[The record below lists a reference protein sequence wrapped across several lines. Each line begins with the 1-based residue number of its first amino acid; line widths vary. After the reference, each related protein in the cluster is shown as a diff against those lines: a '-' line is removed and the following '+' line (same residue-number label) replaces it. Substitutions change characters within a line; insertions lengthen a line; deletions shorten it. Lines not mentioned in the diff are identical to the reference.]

1 MKQSR
6 LAIKALSVL
15 LAFCFFAGSGCIPYS
30 KSLGDSSRA
39 YALSLEEQQAQ
50 LEQKLKEINS
60 KLDSLGKQSRETEE
74 YISVLNERID
84 YLKKEL
90 SLSQKKIDSSQNEIK
105 NLKQQHEEN
114 EKAIQTLQLQIDA
127 MSKEGERLEKEFNA
141 SYAEYGERAKAL
153 YISGNT
159 SVLEL
164 ILTSNDISTL
174 LTRLEMIKRVSVS
187 DKELLEQLMTQGDE
201 IRAIKTDMEQ
211 KSASLANTQKTL
223 EQNEASL
230 KNSIKT
236 LEIQQS
242 DYKDK
247 QSLYESEKSES
258 DRLLQNLH
266 HQTQTYSEYRNADL
280 EDLAAI
286 NAEIE
291 AAAEKYKQE
300 LEQST
305 TTTTQPPTTK
315 PPQSSNDNDNDTDN
329 DTTQPTKPSTTQPSS
344 SSSKLS
350 MTYPVPSQT
359 KITTAYGSAGYA
371 GHTGVDFA
379 CSSGAKVV
387 AAESGI
393 VIISKDITYHSPCSC
408 SNTGGGYHS
417 YGRYI
422 VIMHDKKNSSGNYVY
437 TLYAHN
443 SSRVVSEGQRV
454 SKGQLI
460 AYAGS
465 TGNSTGPHCHFEVRT
480 PDALYEHC
488 VNPAPYLP

>member
-1 MKQSR
+1 MKQSKFSM
-6 LAIKALSVL
+6 KAMSVL
-15 LAFCFFAGSGCIPYS
+15 LAFCFVIGSVCASPS
-30 KSLGDSSRA
+30 SAAVAAEKADSSQG
-39 YALSLEEQQAQ
+39 LSLEEQQAA

-60 KLDSLGKQSRETEE
+60 KLDSLGQQSKETEE
-74 YISVLNERID
+74 YINALDERIE

-90 SLSQKKIDSSQNEIK
+90 TLSQQQIDNSQDKIQSLQN
-105 NLKQQHEEN
+105 QHKEN
-114 EKAIQTLQLQIDA
+114 EETLKALKVQIEEMAVESEKLQQ
-127 MSKEGERLEKEFNA
+127 EFDLTFD
-141 SYAEYGERAKAL
+141 EYGERAKAL

-159 SVLEL
+159 SMIEL
-164 ILTSNDISTL
+164 LLTCDDISSF
-174 LTRLEMIKRVSVS
+174 LTRLEMIKRVAVS
-187 DKELLEQLMTQGDE
+187 DKTLLQELMDE
-201 IRAIKTDMEQ
+201 GEKILALKNEMEEKQ
-211 KSASLANTQKTL
+211 TSISNTQKTL
-223 EQNEASL
+223 EENEISLQNTITDLEA
-230 KNSIKT
+230 
-236 LEIQQS
+236 QQVT
-242 DYKDK
+242 YKDK
-247 QSLYESEKSES
+247 QSQYESEKSES
-258 DRLLQNLH
+258 DKLLQKLH
-266 HQTQTYSEYRNADL
+266 QQTKTYSEYRNSDL

-291 AAAEKYKQE
+291 AAAEKYKEE
-300 LEQST
+300 LEQS
-305 TTTTQPPTTK
+305 Q
-315 PPQSSNDNDNDTDN
+315 N
-329 DTTQPTKPSTTQPSS
+329 KPSTTTPSGS
-344 SSSKLS
+344 GSQGQTTTTKPSSSKLS

-359 KITTAYGSAGYA
+359 TITTGYGSAGYA

-379 CSSGAKVV
+379 CNSGAKVV

-443 SSRVVSEGQRV
+443 SSRVVEEGDRV

-488 VNPAPYLP
+488 VNPVPYLP

>member
-1 MKQSR
+1 MKQSKFSM
-6 LAIKALSVL
+6 KAMSVL
-15 LAFCFFAGSGCIPYS
+15 LAFCFVIGSVCASPS
-30 KSLGDSSRA
+30 SAAVAAEKADSSQG
-39 YALSLEEQQAQ
+39 LSLEEQQAA

-60 KLDSLGKQSRETEE
+60 KLDSLGQQSKETEE
-74 YISVLNERID
+74 YINALDERIE

-90 SLSQKKIDSSQNEIK
+90 TLSQQQIDNSQDKIQSLQN
-105 NLKQQHEEN
+105 QHKEN
-114 EKAIQTLQLQIDA
+114 EETLKVLKVQIEEMAVESEKLQQ
-127 MSKEGERLEKEFNA
+127 EFDLTFD
-141 SYAEYGERAKAL
+141 EYGERAKAL

-159 SVLEL
+159 SMIEL
-164 ILTSNDISTL
+164 LLTCDDISSF
-174 LTRLEMIKRVSVS
+174 LTRLEMIKRVAVS
-187 DKELLEQLMTQGDE
+187 DKTLLQELMDE
-201 IRAIKTDMEQ
+201 GEKILALKNEMEEKQ
-211 KSASLANTQKTL
+211 TSISNTQKTL
-223 EQNEASL
+223 EENEISLQNTIKDLEA
-230 KNSIKT
+230 
-236 LEIQQS
+236 QQVT
-242 DYKDK
+242 YKDK
-247 QSLYESEKSES
+247 QSQYESEKSES
-258 DRLLQNLH
+258 DKLLQKLH
-266 HQTQTYSEYRNADL
+266 QQTKTYSEYRNSDL

-291 AAAEKYKQE
+291 AAAEKYKEE
-300 LEQST
+300 LEQS
-305 TTTTQPPTTK
+305 Q
-315 PPQSSNDNDNDTDN
+315 N
-329 DTTQPTKPSTTQPSS
+329 KPSTTTPSGS
-344 SSSKLS
+344 GSQGQTTTTKPSSSKLS

-359 KITTAYGSAGYA
+359 TITTGYGSAGYA

-379 CSSGAKVV
+379 CNSGAKVV

-443 SSRVVSEGQRV
+443 SSRVVEEGDRV

-488 VNPAPYLP
+488 VNPVPYLP

>member
-1 MKQSR
+1 MKQSKFSM
-6 LAIKALSVL
+6 KAMSVL
-15 LAFCFFAGSGCIPYS
+15 LAFCFVIGSVCASPS
-30 KSLGDSSRA
+30 SAAVAAEKADSSEG
-39 YALSLEEQQAQ
+39 LSLEEQQAA

-60 KLDSLGKQSRETEE
+60 KLDSLGQQSKETEE
-74 YISVLNERID
+74 YINALDERIE

-90 SLSQKKIDSSQNEIK
+90 TLSQQQIDNSQDKIQSLQN
-105 NLKQQHEEN
+105 QHKEN
-114 EKAIQTLQLQIDA
+114 EETLKALKVQIEEMAVESEKLQQ
-127 MSKEGERLEKEFNA
+127 EFDLTFD
-141 SYAEYGERAKAL
+141 EYGERAKAL

-159 SVLEL
+159 SMIEL
-164 ILTSNDISTL
+164 LLTCDDISSF
-174 LTRLEMIKRVSVS
+174 LTRLEMIKRVAVS
-187 DKELLEQLMTQGDE
+187 DKTLLQELMDE
-201 IRAIKTDMEQ
+201 GEKILALKNEMEEKQ
-211 KSASLANTQKTL
+211 TSISNTQKTL
-223 EQNEASL
+223 EENEISLQNTIKDLEA
-230 KNSIKT
+230 
-236 LEIQQS
+236 QQVT
-242 DYKDK
+242 YKDK
-247 QSLYESEKSES
+247 QSQYESEKSES
-258 DRLLQNLH
+258 DKLLQKLH
-266 HQTQTYSEYRNADL
+266 QQTKTYSEYRNSDL

-291 AAAEKYKQE
+291 AAAEKYKEE
-300 LEQST
+300 LEQS
-305 TTTTQPPTTK
+305 Q
-315 PPQSSNDNDNDTDN
+315 N
-329 DTTQPTKPSTTQPSS
+329 KPSTTTPSGNGS
-344 SSSKLS
+344 QGQTTTTKPSSSKLS

-359 KITTAYGSAGYA
+359 TITTGYGSAGYA

-379 CSSGAKVV
+379 CNSGAKVV

-408 SNTGGGYHS
+408 SNIGGGYHS

-443 SSRVVSEGQRV
+443 SSRVVEEGDRV

-488 VNPAPYLP
+488 VNPVPYLP

>member
-1 MKQSR
+1 MKQSKFSM
-6 LAIKALSVL
+6 KAMSVL
-15 LAFCFFAGSGCIPYS
+15 LAFCFVIGSVCASPS
-30 KSLGDSSRA
+30 SAAVAAEKADSSQG
-39 YALSLEEQQAQ
+39 LSLEEQQAA

-60 KLDSLGKQSRETEE
+60 KLDSLGQQSKETEE
-74 YISVLNERID
+74 YINALDERIE

-90 SLSQKKIDSSQNEIK
+90 TLSQQQIDNSQDKIQSLQN
-105 NLKQQHEEN
+105 QHKEN
-114 EKAIQTLQLQIDA
+114 EETLKALKVQIEEMAVESEKLQQ
-127 MSKEGERLEKEFNA
+127 EFDLTFD
-141 SYAEYGERAKAL
+141 EYGERAKAL

-159 SVLEL
+159 SMIEL
-164 ILTSNDISTL
+164 LLTCDDISSF
-174 LTRLEMIKRVSVS
+174 LTRLEMIKRVAVS
-187 DKELLEQLMTQGDE
+187 DKTLLQELMDE
-201 IRAIKTDMEQ
+201 GEKILALKNEMEEKQ
-211 KSASLANTQKTL
+211 TSISNTQKTL
-223 EQNEASL
+223 EENEISLQNTIKDLEA
-230 KNSIKT
+230 
-236 LEIQQS
+236 QQVT
-242 DYKDK
+242 YKDK
-247 QSLYESEKSES
+247 QSQYESEKSES
-258 DRLLQNLH
+258 DKLLQKLH
-266 HQTQTYSEYRNADL
+266 QQTKTYSEYRNSDL

-291 AAAEKYKQE
+291 AAAEKYKEE
-300 LEQST
+300 LEQS
-305 TTTTQPPTTK
+305 Q
-315 PPQSSNDNDNDTDN
+315 N
-329 DTTQPTKPSTTQPSS
+329 KPSTTTPSGS
-344 SSSKLS
+344 GSQGQTTTTKPYSSKLS

-359 KITTAYGSAGYA
+359 TITTGYGSAGYA

-379 CSSGAKVV
+379 CNSGAKVV

-443 SSRVVSEGQRV
+443 SSRVVEEGDRV

-488 VNPAPYLP
+488 VNPVPYLP

>member
-1 MKQSR
+1 MKQSKFSM
-6 LAIKALSVL
+6 KAMSVL
-15 LAFCFFAGSGCIPYS
+15 LAFCFVIGSVCASPSYAAVAAE
-30 KSLGDSSRA
+30 KADSSEG
-39 YALSLEEQQAQ
+39 LSLEEQQAA

-60 KLDSLGKQSRETEE
+60 KLDSLGQQSKETEE
-74 YISVLNERID
+74 YINALDERIE

-90 SLSQKKIDSSQNEIK
+90 TLSQQQIDNSQDKIQSLQN
-105 NLKQQHEEN
+105 QHKEN
-114 EKAIQTLQLQIDA
+114 EETLKALKVQIEEMAVESEKLQQ
-127 MSKEGERLEKEFNA
+127 EFDLTFD
-141 SYAEYGERAKAL
+141 EYGERAKAL

-159 SVLEL
+159 SMIEL
-164 ILTSNDISTL
+164 LLTCDDISSF
-174 LTRLEMIKRVSVS
+174 LTRLEMIKRVAVS
-187 DKELLEQLMTQGDE
+187 DKTLLQELMYEGEKILALKNE
-201 IRAIKTDMEQ
+201 MEEKQ
-211 KSASLANTQKTL
+211 TSISNTQKTL
-223 EQNEASL
+223 EENEISLQNTIKDLEA
-230 KNSIKT
+230 
-236 LEIQQS
+236 QQVT
-242 DYKDK
+242 YKDK
-247 QSLYESEKSES
+247 QSQYESEKSES
-258 DRLLQNLH
+258 DKLLQKLH
-266 HQTQTYSEYRNADL
+266 QQTKTYSEYRNSDL

-291 AAAEKYKQE
+291 AAAEKYKEE
-300 LEQST
+300 LEQS
-305 TTTTQPPTTK
+305 Q
-315 PPQSSNDNDNDTDN
+315 N
-329 DTTQPTKPSTTQPSS
+329 KPSTTTPSGS
-344 SSSKLS
+344 GSQGQTTTTKPSSSKLS

-359 KITTAYGSAGYA
+359 TITTGYGSAGYA

-379 CSSGAKVV
+379 CNSGAKVV

-443 SSRVVSEGQRV
+443 SSRVVEEGDRV

-488 VNPAPYLP
+488 VNPVPYLP

>member
-1 MKQSR
+1 MKQSKFSM
-6 LAIKALSVL
+6 KAMSVL
-15 LAFCFFAGSGCIPYS
+15 LAFCFVIGSVCASPS
-30 KSLGDSSRA
+30 SAAVAAEKADSSQG
-39 YALSLEEQQAQ
+39 LSLEEQQAA

-60 KLDSLGKQSRETEE
+60 KLDSLGQQSKETEE
-74 YISVLNERID
+74 YINALDERIE

-90 SLSQKKIDSSQNEIK
+90 TLSQQQIDNSQDKIQSLQN
-105 NLKQQHEEN
+105 QHKEN
-114 EKAIQTLQLQIDA
+114 EETLKALKVQIEEMAVESEKLQQ
-127 MSKEGERLEKEFNA
+127 EFDLTFD
-141 SYAEYGERAKAL
+141 EYGERAKAL

-159 SVLEL
+159 SMIEL
-164 ILTSNDISTL
+164 LLTCDDISSF
-174 LTRLEMIKRVSVS
+174 LTRLEMIKRVAVS
-187 DKELLEQLMTQGDE
+187 DKTLLQELMDE
-201 IRAIKTDMEQ
+201 GEKILALKNEMEEKQ
-211 KSASLANTQKTL
+211 TSISNTQKTL
-223 EQNEASL
+223 EENEISLQNTIKDLEA
-230 KNSIKT
+230 
-236 LEIQQS
+236 QQVT
-242 DYKDK
+242 YKDK
-247 QSLYESEKSES
+247 QSQYESEKSES
-258 DRLLQNLH
+258 DKLLQKLH
-266 HQTQTYSEYRNADL
+266 QQTKTYSEYRNSDL

-291 AAAEKYKQE
+291 AAAEKYKEE
-300 LEQST
+300 LEQS
-305 TTTTQPPTTK
+305 Q
-315 PPQSSNDNDNDTDN
+315 N
-329 DTTQPTKPSTTQPSS
+329 KPSTTTPSGNGS
-344 SSSKLS
+344 QGQTTTTKPSSSKLS

-359 KITTAYGSAGYA
+359 TITTGYGSAGYA

-379 CSSGAKVV
+379 CNSGAKVV

-443 SSRVVSEGQRV
+443 SSRVVEEGDRV

-488 VNPAPYLP
+488 VNPVPYLP

>member
-1 MKQSR
+1 MKQSKFSM
-6 LAIKALSVL
+6 KAMSVL
-15 LAFCFFAGSGCIPYS
+15 LAFCFVIGSVCASPS
-30 KSLGDSSRA
+30 SAAVAAEKADSSEG
-39 YALSLEEQQAQ
+39 LSLEEQQAA

-60 KLDSLGKQSRETEE
+60 KLDSLGQQSKETEE
-74 YISVLNERID
+74 YINALDERIE

-90 SLSQKKIDSSQNEIK
+90 TLSQQQIDNSQDKIQSLQN
-105 NLKQQHEEN
+105 QHKEN
-114 EKAIQTLQLQIDA
+114 EETLKALKVQIEEMAVESEKLQQ
-127 MSKEGERLEKEFNA
+127 EFDLTFN
-141 SYAEYGERAKAL
+141 EYGERAKAL

-159 SVLEL
+159 SMIEL
-164 ILTSNDISTL
+164 LLTCDDISSF
-174 LTRLEMIKRVSVS
+174 LTRLEMIKRVAVS
-187 DKELLEQLMTQGDE
+187 DKTLLQELMDE
-201 IRAIKTDMEQ
+201 GEKILALKNEMEEKQ
-211 KSASLANTQKTL
+211 TSISNTQKTL
-223 EQNEASL
+223 EENEISLQNTIKDLEA
-230 KNSIKT
+230 
-236 LEIQQS
+236 QQVT
-242 DYKDK
+242 YKDK
-247 QSLYESEKSES
+247 QSQYESEKSES
-258 DRLLQNLH
+258 DKLLQKLH
-266 HQTQTYSEYRNADL
+266 QQTKTYSEYRNSDL

-291 AAAEKYKQE
+291 AAAEKYKEE
-300 LEQST
+300 LEQS
-305 TTTTQPPTTK
+305 Q
-315 PPQSSNDNDNDTDN
+315 N
-329 DTTQPTKPSTTQPSS
+329 KPSTTTPSGS
-344 SSSKLS
+344 GSQGQTTTTKPSSSKLS

-359 KITTAYGSAGYA
+359 TITTGYGSAGYA

-379 CSSGAKVV
+379 CNSGAKVV

-443 SSRVVSEGQRV
+443 SSRVVEEGDRV

-488 VNPAPYLP
+488 VNPVPYLP

>member
-1 MKQSR
+1 MKQSKFSM
-6 LAIKALSVL
+6 KAMSVL
-15 LAFCFFAGSGCIPYS
+15 LAFCFVIGSVCASPS
-30 KSLGDSSRA
+30 SAAVAAEKADSSQG
-39 YALSLEEQQAQ
+39 LSLEEQQAA

-60 KLDSLGKQSRETEE
+60 KLDSLGQQSKETEE
-74 YISVLNERID
+74 YINALDERIE

-90 SLSQKKIDSSQNEIK
+90 TLSQQQIDNSQDKIQSLQN
-105 NLKQQHEEN
+105 QHKEN
-114 EKAIQTLQLQIDA
+114 EETLKALKVQIEEMAVESEKLQQ
-127 MSKEGERLEKEFNA
+127 EFDLTFD
-141 SYAEYGERAKAL
+141 EYGERAKAL

-159 SVLEL
+159 SMIEL
-164 ILTSNDISTL
+164 LLTCDDISSF
-174 LTRLEMIKRVSVS
+174 LTRLEMIKRVAVS
-187 DKELLEQLMTQGDE
+187 DKTLLQELMDE
-201 IRAIKTDMEQ
+201 GEKILALKNEMEEKQ
-211 KSASLANTQKTL
+211 TSISNTQKTL
-223 EQNEASL
+223 EENEMSLQNTIKDLEA
-230 KNSIKT
+230 
-236 LEIQQS
+236 QQVT
-242 DYKDK
+242 YKDK
-247 QSLYESEKSES
+247 QSQYESEKSES
-258 DRLLQNLH
+258 DKLLQKLH
-266 HQTQTYSEYRNADL
+266 QQTKTYSEYRNSDL

-291 AAAEKYKQE
+291 AAAEKYKEE
-300 LEQST
+300 LEQS
-305 TTTTQPPTTK
+305 Q
-315 PPQSSNDNDNDTDN
+315 N
-329 DTTQPTKPSTTQPSS
+329 KPSTTTPSGS
-344 SSSKLS
+344 GSQGQTTTTKPSSSKLS

-359 KITTAYGSAGYA
+359 TITTGYGSAGYA

-379 CSSGAKVV
+379 CNSGAKVV

-443 SSRVVSEGQRV
+443 SSRVVEEGDRV

-488 VNPAPYLP
+488 VNPVPYLP

>member
-1 MKQSR
+1 MKQSKFSM
-6 LAIKALSVL
+6 KAMSVL
-15 LAFCFFAGSGCIPYS
+15 LAFCFVIGSVCASPS
-30 KSLGDSSRA
+30 SAAVAAEKADSSQG
-39 YALSLEEQQAQ
+39 LSLEEQQAA

-60 KLDSLGKQSRETEE
+60 KLDSLGQQSKETEE
-74 YISVLNERID
+74 YINALDERIE

-90 SLSQKKIDSSQNEIK
+90 TLSQQQIDNSQDKIQSLQN
-105 NLKQQHEEN
+105 QHKEN
-114 EKAIQTLQLQIDA
+114 EETLKALKVQIEEMAVESEKLQQ
-127 MSKEGERLEKEFNA
+127 EFDLTFD
-141 SYAEYGERAKAL
+141 EYGERAKAL

-159 SVLEL
+159 SMIEL
-164 ILTSNDISTL
+164 LLTCDDISSF
-174 LTRLEMIKRVSVS
+174 LTRLEMIKRVAVS
-187 DKELLEQLMTQGDE
+187 DKTLLQELIDE
-201 IRAIKTDMEQ
+201 GEKILALKNEMEEKQ
-211 KSASLANTQKTL
+211 TSISNTQKTL
-223 EQNEASL
+223 EENEISLQNTIKDLEA
-230 KNSIKT
+230 
-236 LEIQQS
+236 QQVT
-242 DYKDK
+242 YKDK
-247 QSLYESEKSES
+247 QSQYESEKSES
-258 DRLLQNLH
+258 DKLLQKLH
-266 HQTQTYSEYRNADL
+266 QQTKTYSEYRNSDL

-291 AAAEKYKQE
+291 AAAEKYKEE
-300 LEQST
+300 LEQS
-305 TTTTQPPTTK
+305 Q
-315 PPQSSNDNDNDTDN
+315 N
-329 DTTQPTKPSTTQPSS
+329 KPSTTTPSGS
-344 SSSKLS
+344 GSQGQTTTTKPSSSKLS

-359 KITTAYGSAGYA
+359 TITTGYGSAGYA

-379 CSSGAKVV
+379 CNSGAKVV

-443 SSRVVSEGQRV
+443 SSRVVEEGDRV

-488 VNPAPYLP
+488 VNPVPYLP

>member
-1 MKQSR
+1 MKQSKFSM
-6 LAIKALSVL
+6 KAMSVL
-15 LAFCFFAGSGCIPYS
+15 LAFCFVIGSVCASPS
-30 KSLGDSSRA
+30 SAAVAAEKADSSQG
-39 YALSLEEQQAQ
+39 LSLEEQQAA

-60 KLDSLGKQSRETEE
+60 KLDSLGQQSKETEE
-74 YISVLNERID
+74 YINALDERIE

-90 SLSQKKIDSSQNEIK
+90 TLSQQQIDNSRDKIQSLQN
-105 NLKQQHEEN
+105 QHKEN
-114 EKAIQTLQLQIDA
+114 EETLKALKVQIEEMAVESEKLQQ
-127 MSKEGERLEKEFNA
+127 EFDLTFD
-141 SYAEYGERAKAL
+141 EYGERAKAL

-159 SVLEL
+159 SMIEL
-164 ILTSNDISTL
+164 LLTCDDISSF
-174 LTRLEMIKRVSVS
+174 LTRLEMIKRVAVS
-187 DKELLEQLMTQGDE
+187 DKTLLQELMDE
-201 IRAIKTDMEQ
+201 GEKILALKNEMEEKQ
-211 KSASLANTQKTL
+211 TSISNTQKTL
-223 EQNEASL
+223 EENEISLQNTIKDLEA
-230 KNSIKT
+230 
-236 LEIQQS
+236 QQVT
-242 DYKDK
+242 YKDK
-247 QSLYESEKSES
+247 QSQYESEKSES
-258 DRLLQNLH
+258 DKLLQKLH
-266 HQTQTYSEYRNADL
+266 QQTKTYSEYRNSDL

-291 AAAEKYKQE
+291 AAAEKYKEE
-300 LEQST
+300 LEQS
-305 TTTTQPPTTK
+305 Q
-315 PPQSSNDNDNDTDN
+315 N
-329 DTTQPTKPSTTQPSS
+329 KPSTTTPSGNGS
-344 SSSKLS
+344 QGQTTTTKPSSSKLS

-359 KITTAYGSAGYA
+359 TITTGYGSAGYA

-379 CSSGAKVV
+379 CNSGAKVV

-443 SSRVVSEGQRV
+443 SSRVVEEGDRV

-488 VNPAPYLP
+488 VNPVPYLP

>member
-1 MKQSR
+1 MKQSKFSM
-6 LAIKALSVL
+6 KAMSVL
-15 LAFCFFAGSGCIPYS
+15 LAFCFVIGSVCASPS
-30 KSLGDSSRA
+30 SAAVAAEKADSSQG
-39 YALSLEEQQAQ
+39 LSLEEQQAA

-60 KLDSLGKQSRETEE
+60 KLDSLGQQSKETEE
-74 YISVLNERID
+74 YINALDERIE

-90 SLSQKKIDSSQNEIK
+90 TISQQQIDNSQDKIQSLQN
-105 NLKQQHEEN
+105 QHKEN
-114 EKAIQTLQLQIDA
+114 EETLKALKVQIEEMAVESEKLQQ
-127 MSKEGERLEKEFNA
+127 EFDLTFD
-141 SYAEYGERAKAL
+141 EYGERAKAL

-159 SVLEL
+159 SMIEL
-164 ILTSNDISTL
+164 LLTCDDISSF
-174 LTRLEMIKRVSVS
+174 LTRLEMIKRVAVS
-187 DKELLEQLMTQGDE
+187 DKTLLQELMDE
-201 IRAIKTDMEQ
+201 GEKILALKNEMEEKQ
-211 KSASLANTQKTL
+211 TSISNTQKTL
-223 EQNEASL
+223 EENEISLQNTIKDLEA
-230 KNSIKT
+230 
-236 LEIQQS
+236 QQVT
-242 DYKDK
+242 YKDK
-247 QSLYESEKSES
+247 QSQYESEKSES
-258 DRLLQNLH
+258 DKLLQKLH
-266 HQTQTYSEYRNADL
+266 QQTKTYSEYRNSDL

-291 AAAEKYKQE
+291 AAAEKYKEE
-300 LEQST
+300 LEQS
-305 TTTTQPPTTK
+305 Q
-315 PPQSSNDNDNDTDN
+315 N
-329 DTTQPTKPSTTQPSS
+329 KPSTTTPSGS
-344 SSSKLS
+344 GSQGQTTTTKPSSSKLS

-359 KITTAYGSAGYA
+359 TITTGYGSAGYA

-379 CSSGAKVV
+379 CNSGAKVV

-443 SSRVVSEGQRV
+443 SSRVVEEGDRV

-488 VNPAPYLP
+488 VNPVPYLP

>member
-1 MKQSR
+1 MKQSKFSM
-6 LAIKALSVL
+6 KAMSVL
-15 LAFCFFAGSGCIPYS
+15 LAFCFVIGSVCASPS
-30 KSLGDSSRA
+30 SAAVAAEKADSSQG
-39 YALSLEEQQAQ
+39 LSLEEQQAA

-60 KLDSLGKQSRETEE
+60 KLDSLGQQSKETEE
-74 YISVLNERID
+74 YINALDERIE

-90 SLSQKKIDSSQNEIK
+90 TLSQQQIDNSQDKIQSLQN
-105 NLKQQHEEN
+105 QHKEN
-114 EKAIQTLQLQIDA
+114 EETLKALKVQIEEMAVESEKLQQ
-127 MSKEGERLEKEFNA
+127 EFDLTFD
-141 SYAEYGERAKAL
+141 EYGERAKAL

-159 SVLEL
+159 SMIEL
-164 ILTSNDISTL
+164 LLTCDDISSF
-174 LTRLEMIKRVSVS
+174 LTRLEMIKRVAVS
-187 DKELLEQLMTQGDE
+187 DKTLLQELMDE
-201 IRAIKTDMEQ
+201 GEKILALKNEMEEKQ
-211 KSASLANTQKTL
+211 TSISNTQKTL
-223 EQNEASL
+223 EENEISLQNTIKDLEA
-230 KNSIKT
+230 
-236 LEIQQS
+236 QQVT
-242 DYKDK
+242 YKDK
-247 QSLYESEKSES
+247 QSQYESEKSES
-258 DRLLQNLH
+258 DKLLQKLH
-266 HQTQTYSEYRNADL
+266 QQTKTYSEYRNSDL

-291 AAAEKYKQE
+291 AAAEKYKEE
-300 LEQST
+300 LEQS
-305 TTTTQPPTTK
+305 Q
-315 PPQSSNDNDNDTDN
+315 N
-329 DTTQPTKPSTTQPSS
+329 KPSTTTPSGS
-344 SSSKLS
+344 SSQGQTTTTKPSSSKLS

-359 KITTAYGSAGYA
+359 TITTGYGSAGYA

-379 CSSGAKVV
+379 CNSGAKVV

-443 SSRVVSEGQRV
+443 SSRVVEEGDRV

-488 VNPAPYLP
+488 VNPVPYLP

>member
-1 MKQSR
+1 MKQSKFSM
-6 LAIKALSVL
+6 KAMSVL
-15 LAFCFFAGSGCIPYS
+15 LAFCFVIGSICASPS
-30 KSLGDSSRA
+30 SAAVAAEKADSSQG
-39 YALSLEEQQAQ
+39 LSLEEQQAA

-60 KLDSLGKQSRETEE
+60 KLDSLGQQSKETEE
-74 YISVLNERID
+74 YINALDERIE

-90 SLSQKKIDSSQNEIK
+90 TLSQQQIDNSQDKIQSLQN
-105 NLKQQHEEN
+105 QHKEN
-114 EKAIQTLQLQIDA
+114 EETLKALKVQIEEMAVESEKLQQ
-127 MSKEGERLEKEFNA
+127 EFDLTFD
-141 SYAEYGERAKAL
+141 EYGERAKAL

-159 SVLEL
+159 SMIEL
-164 ILTSNDISTL
+164 LLTCDDISSF
-174 LTRLEMIKRVSVS
+174 LTRLEMIKRVAVS
-187 DKELLEQLMTQGDE
+187 DKTLLQELMDE
-201 IRAIKTDMEQ
+201 GEKILALKNEMEEKQ
-211 KSASLANTQKTL
+211 TSISNTQKTL
-223 EQNEASL
+223 EENEISLQNTIKDLEA
-230 KNSIKT
+230 
-236 LEIQQS
+236 QQVT
-242 DYKDK
+242 YKDK
-247 QSLYESEKSES
+247 QSQYESEKSES
-258 DRLLQNLH
+258 DKLLQKLH
-266 HQTQTYSEYRNADL
+266 QQTKTYSEYRNSDL

-291 AAAEKYKQE
+291 VAAEKYKEE
-300 LEQST
+300 LEQS
-305 TTTTQPPTTK
+305 Q
-315 PPQSSNDNDNDTDN
+315 N
-329 DTTQPTKPSTTQPSS
+329 KPSTTTPSGS
-344 SSSKLS
+344 GSQGQTTTTKPSSSKLS

-359 KITTAYGSAGYA
+359 TITTGYGSAGYA

-379 CSSGAKVV
+379 CNSGAKVV

-443 SSRVVSEGQRV
+443 SSRVVEEGDRV

-488 VNPAPYLP
+488 VNPVPYLP

>member
-1 MKQSR
+1 MKQSKFSM
-6 LAIKALSVL
+6 KAMSVL
-15 LAFCFFAGSGCIPYS
+15 LAFCFVIGSVCASPS
-30 KSLGDSSRA
+30 SAAVAAEKADSSEG
-39 YALSLEEQQAQ
+39 LSLEEQQAA

-60 KLDSLGKQSRETEE
+60 KLDSLGQQSKETEE
-74 YISVLNERID
+74 YINALDERIE

-90 SLSQKKIDSSQNEIK
+90 TLSQQQIDNSQDKIQSLQN
-105 NLKQQHEEN
+105 QHKEN
-114 EKAIQTLQLQIDA
+114 EETLKALKVQIEEMAVESEKLQQ
-127 MSKEGERLEKEFNA
+127 EFDLTFD
-141 SYAEYGERAKAL
+141 EYGERAKAL

-159 SVLEL
+159 SMIEL
-164 ILTSNDISTL
+164 LLTCDDISSF
-174 LTRLEMIKRVSVS
+174 LTRLEMIKRVAVS
-187 DKELLEQLMTQGDE
+187 DKTLLQELMDE
-201 IRAIKTDMEQ
+201 GEKILALKNEMEEKQ
-211 KSASLANTQKTL
+211 TSISNTQKTL
-223 EQNEASL
+223 EENEISLQNTIKDLEA
-230 KNSIKT
+230 
-236 LEIQQS
+236 QQVT
-242 DYKDK
+242 YKDK
-247 QSLYESEKSES
+247 QSQYESEKSES
-258 DRLLQNLH
+258 DKLLQKLH
-266 HQTQTYSEYRNADL
+266 QQTKTYSEYRNSDL

-291 AAAEKYKQE
+291 AAAEKYKEE
-300 LEQST
+300 LEQS
-305 TTTTQPPTTK
+305 Q
-315 PPQSSNDNDNDTDN
+315 N
-329 DTTQPTKPSTTQPSS
+329 KPSTTTPSGS
-344 SSSKLS
+344 GSQGQTTTTKPSSSKLS

-359 KITTAYGSAGYA
+359 TITTGYGSAGYA

-379 CSSGAKVV
+379 CNSGAKVV

-443 SSRVVSEGQRV
+443 SSRVVEEGDRV

-488 VNPAPYLP
+488 VNPVPYLP

>member
-1 MKQSR
+1 MKQSKFSM
-6 LAIKALSVL
+6 KAMSVL
-15 LAFCFFAGSGCIPYS
+15 LAFCFVIGSVCASPS
-30 KSLGDSSRA
+30 SAAVAAEKADSSQG
-39 YALSLEEQQAQ
+39 LSLEEQQAA

-60 KLDSLGKQSRETEE
+60 KLDSLGQQSKETEE
-74 YISVLNERID
+74 YINALDERIE

-90 SLSQKKIDSSQNEIK
+90 TLSQQQIDNSQDKIQSLQN
-105 NLKQQHEEN
+105 QHKEN
-114 EKAIQTLQLQIDA
+114 EETLKALKVQIEEMAVESEKLQQ
-127 MSKEGERLEKEFNA
+127 EFDLTFD
-141 SYAEYGERAKAL
+141 EYGERAKAL

-159 SVLEL
+159 SMIEL
-164 ILTSNDISTL
+164 LLTCDDISSF
-174 LTRLEMIKRVSVS
+174 LTRLEMIKRVAVS
-187 DKELLEQLMTQGDE
+187 DKTLLQELMDE
-201 IRAIKTDMEQ
+201 GEKILALKNEMEEKQ
-211 KSASLANTQKTL
+211 TSISNTQKTL
-223 EQNEASL
+223 EENEISLQNTIKDLEA
-230 KNSIKT
+230 
-236 LEIQQS
+236 QQVT
-242 DYKDK
+242 YKDK
-247 QSLYESEKSES
+247 QSQYESEKSES
-258 DRLLQNLH
+258 DKLLQKLH
-266 HQTQTYSEYRNADL
+266 QQTKTYSEYRNSDL

-291 AAAEKYKQE
+291 AAAEKYKEE
-300 LEQST
+300 LEQS
-305 TTTTQPPTTK
+305 Q
-315 PPQSSNDNDNDTDN
+315 N
-329 DTTQPTKPSTTQPSS
+329 KPSTTTPSGNGS
-344 SSSKLS
+344 QGQTTTTKPSSSKLS

-359 KITTAYGSAGYA
+359 TITTGYGSAGYA

-379 CSSGAKVV
+379 CNSGAKVV

-422 VIMHDKKNSSGNYVY
+422 VIIKKKKNSSGNYVY

-443 SSRVVSEGQRV
+443 SSRVVEEGDRV

-488 VNPAPYLP
+488 VNPVPYLP

>member
-1 MKQSR
+1 MKQSKFSM
-6 LAIKALSVL
+6 KAMSVL
-15 LAFCFFAGSGCIPYS
+15 LAFCFVIGSVCASPS
-30 KSLGDSSRA
+30 SAAVAAEKADSSQG
-39 YALSLEEQQAQ
+39 LSLEEQQAA

-60 KLDSLGKQSRETEE
+60 KLDSLGQQSKETEE
-74 YISVLNERID
+74 YINALDERIE

-90 SLSQKKIDSSQNEIK
+90 TLSQQQIDNSQDKIQSLQN
-105 NLKQQHEEN
+105 QHKEN
-114 EKAIQTLQLQIDA
+114 EETLKVLKVQIEEMAVESEKLQQ
-127 MSKEGERLEKEFNA
+127 EFDLTFD
-141 SYAEYGERAKAL
+141 EYGERAKAL

-159 SVLEL
+159 SMIEL
-164 ILTSNDISTL
+164 LLTCDDISSF
-174 LTRLEMIKRVSVS
+174 LTRLEMIKRVAVS
-187 DKELLEQLMTQGDE
+187 DKTLLQELMDE
-201 IRAIKTDMEQ
+201 GEKILALKNEMEEKQ
-211 KSASLANTQKTL
+211 TSISNTQKTL
-223 EQNEASL
+223 EENEISLQNTIKDLEA
-230 KNSIKT
+230 
-236 LEIQQS
+236 QQVT
-242 DYKDK
+242 YKDK
-247 QSLYESEKSES
+247 QSQYESEKSES
-258 DRLLQNLH
+258 DKLLQKLH
-266 HQTQTYSEYRNADL
+266 QQTKTYSEYRNSDL

-291 AAAEKYKQE
+291 AAAEKYKEE
-300 LEQST
+300 LEQSQNNPSTTTPSGSGSQGQT
-305 TTTTQPPTTK
+305 TTTK
-315 PPQSSNDNDNDTDN
+315 P
-329 DTTQPTKPSTTQPSS
+329 

-359 KITTAYGSAGYA
+359 TITTGYGSAGYA

-379 CSSGAKVV
+379 CNSGAKVV

-443 SSRVVSEGQRV
+443 SSRVVEEGDRV

-488 VNPAPYLP
+488 VNPVPYLP

>member
-1 MKQSR
+1 MKQSKFSM
-6 LAIKALSVL
+6 KAMSVL
-15 LAFCFFAGSGCIPYS
+15 LAFCFVIGSVCASPS
-30 KSLGDSSRA
+30 SAAVAAEKADSSQG
-39 YALSLEEQQAQ
+39 LSLEEQQAA

-60 KLDSLGKQSRETEE
+60 KLDSLGQQSKETEE
-74 YISVLNERID
+74 YINALDERIEF
-84 YLKKEL
+84 LKKEL
-90 SLSQKKIDSSQNEIK
+90 TLSQQQIDNSQDKIQSLQN
-105 NLKQQHEEN
+105 QHKEN
-114 EKAIQTLQLQIDA
+114 EETLKALKVQIEEMAVESEKLQQ
-127 MSKEGERLEKEFNA
+127 EFDLTFD
-141 SYAEYGERAKAL
+141 EYGERAKAL

-159 SVLEL
+159 SMIEL
-164 ILTSNDISTL
+164 LLTCDDISSF
-174 LTRLEMIKRVSVS
+174 LTRLEMIKRVAVS
-187 DKELLEQLMTQGDE
+187 DKTLLQELMDE
-201 IRAIKTDMEQ
+201 GEKILALKNEMEEKQ
-211 KSASLANTQKTL
+211 TSISNTQKTL
-223 EQNEASL
+223 EENEISLQNTIKDLEA
-230 KNSIKT
+230 
-236 LEIQQS
+236 QQVT
-242 DYKDK
+242 YKDK
-247 QSLYESEKSES
+247 QSQYESEKSES
-258 DRLLQNLH
+258 DKLLQKLH
-266 HQTQTYSEYRNADL
+266 QQTKTYSEYRNSDL

-291 AAAEKYKQE
+291 AAAEKYKEE
-300 LEQST
+300 LEQS
-305 TTTTQPPTTK
+305 Q
-315 PPQSSNDNDNDTDN
+315 N
-329 DTTQPTKPSTTQPSS
+329 KPSTTTPSGS
-344 SSSKLS
+344 GSQGQTTTTKPSSSKLS

-359 KITTAYGSAGYA
+359 TITTGYGSAGYA

-379 CSSGAKVV
+379 CNSGAKVV

-443 SSRVVSEGQRV
+443 SSRVVEEGDRV

-488 VNPAPYLP
+488 VNPVPYLP

>member
-1 MKQSR
+1 MKQSKFSM
-6 LAIKALSVL
+6 KAMSVL
-15 LAFCFFAGSGCIPYS
+15 LAFCFVIGSVCASPS
-30 KSLGDSSRA
+30 SAAVAAEKADSSQG
-39 YALSLEEQQAQ
+39 LSLEEQQAA

-60 KLDSLGKQSRETEE
+60 KLDSLGQQSKETEE
-74 YISVLNERID
+74 YINALDERIE

-90 SLSQKKIDSSQNEIK
+90 TLSQQ
-105 NLKQQHEEN
+105 
-114 EKAIQTLQLQIDA
+114 QIDN
-127 MSKEGERLEKEFNA
+127 SQDKIQSLQNQHKENAETLKALKVQIEEMAVESEKLQQEFDLTFD
-141 SYAEYGERAKAL
+141 EYGERAKAL

-159 SVLEL
+159 SMIEL
-164 ILTSNDISTL
+164 LLTCDDISSF
-174 LTRLEMIKRVSVS
+174 LTRLEMIKRVAVS
-187 DKELLEQLMTQGDE
+187 DKTLLQELMDE
-201 IRAIKTDMEQ
+201 GEKILALKNEMEEKQ
-211 KSASLANTQKTL
+211 TSISNTQKTL
-223 EQNEASL
+223 EENEISLQNTIKDLEA
-230 KNSIKT
+230 
-236 LEIQQS
+236 QQVT
-242 DYKDK
+242 YKDK
-247 QSLYESEKSES
+247 QSQYESEKSES
-258 DRLLQNLH
+258 DKLLQKLH
-266 HQTQTYSEYRNADL
+266 QQTKTYSEYRNSDL

-291 AAAEKYKQE
+291 AAAEKYKEE
-300 LEQST
+300 LEQS
-305 TTTTQPPTTK
+305 Q
-315 PPQSSNDNDNDTDN
+315 N
-329 DTTQPTKPSTTQPSS
+329 KPSTTTPSGS
-344 SSSKLS
+344 GSQGQTTTTKPSSSKLS

-359 KITTAYGSAGYA
+359 TITTGYGSAGYA

-379 CSSGAKVV
+379 CNSGAKVV

-443 SSRVVSEGQRV
+443 SSRVVEEGDRV

-488 VNPAPYLP
+488 VNPVPYLP

>member
-1 MKQSR
+1 MKQSKFSM
-6 LAIKALSVL
+6 KAMSVL
-15 LAFCFFAGSGCIPYS
+15 LAFCFVIGSVCASPS
-30 KSLGDSSRA
+30 SAAVAAEKADSSQG
-39 YALSLEEQQAQ
+39 LSLEEQQAA

-60 KLDSLGKQSRETEE
+60 KLDSLGQQSKETEE
-74 YISVLNERID
+74 YINALDERIE

-90 SLSQKKIDSSQNEIK
+90 TLSQQQIDNSQDKIQSLQN
-105 NLKQQHEEN
+105 QHKEN
-114 EKAIQTLQLQIDA
+114 EETLKALKVQIEEMAVESEKLQQ
-127 MSKEGERLEKEFNA
+127 EFDLTFD
-141 SYAEYGERAKAL
+141 EYGERAKAL

-159 SVLEL
+159 SMIEL
-164 ILTSNDISTL
+164 LLTCDDISSF
-174 LTRLEMIKRVSVS
+174 LTRLEMIKRVAVS
-187 DKELLEQLMTQGDE
+187 DKTLLQELMDE
-201 IRAIKTDMEQ
+201 GEKILAIKNEMEEKQ
-211 KSASLANTQKTL
+211 TSISNTQKTL
-223 EQNEASL
+223 EENEISLQNTIKDLEA
-230 KNSIKT
+230 
-236 LEIQQS
+236 QQVT
-242 DYKDK
+242 YKDK
-247 QSLYESEKSES
+247 QSQYESEKSES
-258 DRLLQNLH
+258 DKLLQKLH
-266 HQTQTYSEYRNADL
+266 QQTKTYSEYRNSDL

-291 AAAEKYKQE
+291 AAAEKYKEE
-300 LEQST
+300 LEQS
-305 TTTTQPPTTK
+305 Q
-315 PPQSSNDNDNDTDN
+315 N
-329 DTTQPTKPSTTQPSS
+329 KPSTTTPSGS
-344 SSSKLS
+344 GSQGQTTTTKPSSSKLS

-359 KITTAYGSAGYA
+359 TITTGYGSAGYA

-379 CSSGAKVV
+379 CNSGAKVV

-443 SSRVVSEGQRV
+443 SSRVVEEGDRV

-488 VNPAPYLP
+488 VNPVPYLP

>member
-1 MKQSR
+1 MKQSKFSM
-6 LAIKALSVL
+6 KAMSVL
-15 LAFCFFAGSGCIPYS
+15 LAFCFVIGSVCASPS
-30 KSLGDSSRA
+30 SAAVAAEKADSSQG
-39 YALSLEEQQAQ
+39 LSLEEQQAA

-60 KLDSLGKQSRETEE
+60 KLDSLGQQSKETEE
-74 YISVLNERID
+74 YINALDERIE

-90 SLSQKKIDSSQNEIK
+90 TLSQQQIDNSQDKIQSLQN
-105 NLKQQHEEN
+105 QHKEN
-114 EKAIQTLQLQIDA
+114 EETLKALKVQIEEMAVESEKLQQ
-127 MSKEGERLEKEFNA
+127 EFDLTFD
-141 SYAEYGERAKAL
+141 EYGERAKAL

-159 SVLEL
+159 SMIEL
-164 ILTSNDISTL
+164 LLTCDDISSF
-174 LTRLEMIKRVSVS
+174 LTRLEMIKRVAVS
-187 DKELLEQLMTQGDE
+187 DRTLLQELMDE
-201 IRAIKTDMEQ
+201 GEKILALKTEMGEKQ
-211 KSASLANTQKTL
+211 TSISNTQKTL
-223 EQNEASL
+223 EENEISLQNTIKDLEA
-230 KNSIKT
+230 
-236 LEIQQS
+236 QQVT
-242 DYKDK
+242 YKDK
-247 QSLYESEKSES
+247 QSQYESEKSES
-258 DRLLQNLH
+258 DKLLQKLH
-266 HQTQTYSEYRNADL
+266 QQTKTYSEYRNSDL

-291 AAAEKYKQE
+291 AAAEKYKEE
-300 LEQST
+300 LEQS
-305 TTTTQPPTTK
+305 Q
-315 PPQSSNDNDNDTDN
+315 N
-329 DTTQPTKPSTTQPSS
+329 KPSTTTPSGS
-344 SSSKLS
+344 GSQGQTTTTKPSSSKLS

-359 KITTAYGSAGYA
+359 TITTGYGSAGYA

-379 CSSGAKVV
+379 CNSGAKVV

-443 SSRVVSEGQRV
+443 SSRVVEEGDRV

-488 VNPAPYLP
+488 VNPVPYLP

>member
-1 MKQSR
+1 MKQSKFSM
-6 LAIKALSVL
+6 KAMSVL
-15 LAFCFFAGSGCIPYS
+15 LAFCFVIGSVCASPS
-30 KSLGDSSRA
+30 SAAVAAEKADSSEG
-39 YALSLEEQQAQ
+39 LSLEEQQAA

-60 KLDSLGKQSRETEE
+60 KLDSLGQQSKETEE
-74 YISVLNERID
+74 YINALDERIE

-90 SLSQKKIDSSQNEIK
+90 TLSQQQIDNSRDKIQSLQN
-105 NLKQQHEEN
+105 QHKEN
-114 EKAIQTLQLQIDA
+114 EETLKALKVQIEEMAVESEKLQQ
-127 MSKEGERLEKEFNA
+127 EFDLTFD
-141 SYAEYGERAKAL
+141 EYGERAKAL

-159 SVLEL
+159 SMIEL
-164 ILTSNDISTL
+164 LLTCDDISSF
-174 LTRLEMIKRVSVS
+174 LTRLEMIKRVAVS
-187 DKELLEQLMTQGDE
+187 DKTLLQELMYEGEKILALKNE
-201 IRAIKTDMEQ
+201 MEEKQ
-211 KSASLANTQKTL
+211 TSISNTQKTL
-223 EQNEASL
+223 EENEISLQNTIKDLEA
-230 KNSIKT
+230 
-236 LEIQQS
+236 QQVT
-242 DYKDK
+242 YKDK
-247 QSLYESEKSES
+247 QSQYESEKSES
-258 DRLLQNLH
+258 DKLLQKLH
-266 HQTQTYSEYRNADL
+266 QQTKTYSEYRNSDL

-291 AAAEKYKQE
+291 AAAEKYKEE
-300 LEQST
+300 LEQS
-305 TTTTQPPTTK
+305 Q
-315 PPQSSNDNDNDTDN
+315 N
-329 DTTQPTKPSTTQPSS
+329 KPSTTTPSGS
-344 SSSKLS
+344 GSQGQTTTTKPSSSKLS

-359 KITTAYGSAGYA
+359 TITTGYGSAGYA

-379 CSSGAKVV
+379 CNSGAKVV

-443 SSRVVSEGQRV
+443 SSRVVEEGDRV

-488 VNPAPYLP
+488 VNPVPYLP

>member
-1 MKQSR
+1 MKQSKFSM
-6 LAIKALSVL
+6 KAMSVL
-15 LAFCFFAGSGCIPYS
+15 LAFCFVIGSVCASPS
-30 KSLGDSSRA
+30 SAAVAAEKADSSQG
-39 YALSLEEQQAQ
+39 LSLEEQQAA

-60 KLDSLGKQSRETEE
+60 KLDSLGQQSKETEE
-74 YISVLNERID
+74 YINALDERIE

-90 SLSQKKIDSSQNEIK
+90 TLSQQQIDNSQDKIQSLQN
-105 NLKQQHEEN
+105 QHKEN
-114 EKAIQTLQLQIDA
+114 EETLKALKVQIEEMAVESEKLQQ
-127 MSKEGERLEKEFNA
+127 EFDLTFD
-141 SYAEYGERAKAL
+141 EYGERAKAL

-159 SVLEL
+159 SMIEL
-164 ILTSNDISTL
+164 LLTCDDISSF
-174 LTRLEMIKRVSVS
+174 LTRLEMIKRVAVS
-187 DKELLEQLMTQGDE
+187 DKTLLQELMDE
-201 IRAIKTDMEQ
+201 GEKILALKNEMEEKQ
-211 KSASLANTQKTL
+211 TSISNTQKTL
-223 EQNEASL
+223 EENEISLQNTIKDLEA
-230 KNSIKT
+230 
-236 LEIQQS
+236 QQVT
-242 DYKDK
+242 YKDK
-247 QSLYESEKSES
+247 QSQYESEKSES
-258 DRLLQNLH
+258 DKLLQKLH
-266 HQTQTYSEYRNADL
+266 QQTKTYSEYRNSDL

-291 AAAEKYKQE
+291 AAAEKYKEE
-300 LEQST
+300 LEQS
-305 TTTTQPPTTK
+305 Q
-315 PPQSSNDNDNDTDN
+315 N
-329 DTTQPTKPSTTQPSS
+329 KPSTTTPSGS
-344 SSSKLS
+344 GSQGQTTTTKPSSSKLS

-359 KITTAYGSAGYA
+359 IITTGYGSAGYA

-379 CSSGAKVV
+379 CNSGAKVV

-443 SSRVVSEGQRV
+443 SSRVVEEGDRV

-488 VNPAPYLP
+488 VNPVPYLP